1 MEGVLYDWF
10 MIGFIKIVQRTKPFE
25 NQTATGQTVH
35 LTNLEPRIPFLPPL
49 LSDTIWRIN

>member
-10 MIGFIKIVQRTKPFE
+10 MIGSIKIVQRTKPFE

-35 LTNLEPRIPFLPPL
+35 LT
-49 LSDTIWRIN
+49 D